1 MATTRSLA
9 GLDWVNFF
17 AAAVQTGF
25 GPFIAIYLTLHHWT
39 GLAIGSVLSLGTI
52 VAMISQIPA
61 GALVDFMPNKRL
73 AGAIGLLA
81 IGVSALLFVFTPTEF
96 GVSLAEVLHGFA
108 SCMLNP
114 AIAAISLALVSRRA
128 LGERLGRNVR
138 FSSLGNGVA
147 AGLMGM
153 AGYWLTGSSVF
164 VLTALL
170 TIPSLLALGSIEP
183 APPRRA
189 AKAAQAPGAPA
200 WRDLCALF
208 LDRRLLAFAA
218 SLACFQM
225 ADAAMLPF
233 VGRKIAGE
241 AGGVANALIAGAI
254 VVPQLV
260 VAALSPAVGR
270 TAEQRGRRFVLML
283 GFAFEPIRGLLFAL
297 VNLPIPLVLI
307 QSLDG
312 IGAAVVG
319 VLLPLIAADIARER
333 GHFNLTM
340 GAIGVAV
347 GAGAAASTALA
358 GFVDNMFGT
367 NPALLALAA
376 VGLVATAVVWLVMPE
391 SGGEPDVVPLEPVP
405 GGLLAGARRKILS
418 HDRV

>member
-1 MATTRSLA
+1 MANTRSLA

-39 GLAIGSVLSLGTI
+39 GLAIGGVLSLGTI
-52 VAMISQIPA
+52 VAMVSQIPA

-81 IGVSALLFVFTPTEF
+81 IGASALLFVLAPTQF
-96 GVSLAEVLHGFA
+96 GVSVAEILHGFA

-128 LGERLGRNVR
+128 FGERLGRNVR
-138 FSSLGNGVA
+138 FSSLGNGA
-147 AGLMGM
+147 AAAAMGT
-153 AGYWLTGSSVF
+153 AGYWLSGGSVF

-170 TIPSLLALGSIEP
+170 TIPSLLALASIEP

-200 WRDLCALF
+200 WRDLRALF

-241 AGGVANALIAGAI
+241 AGGVANALIAAAI
-254 VVPQLV
+254 VLPQLV
-260 VAALSPAVGR
+260 VAALSPSVGR
-270 TAEQRGRRFVLML
+270 TAERRGRRFVLML

-319 VLLPLIAADIARER
+319 VMLPLIAADIARER

-347 GAGAAASTALA
+347 GGGAAASTALA
-358 GFVDNMFGT
+358 GFVDDIFGT
-367 NPALLALAA
+367 NMALLALAG
-376 VGLVATAVVWLVMPE
+376 VGSVATLVVWLVMPE
-391 SGGEPDVVPLEPVP
+391 SGGEAETIVVRGRPAAAPN
-405 GGLLAGARRKILS
+405 LS
-418 HDRV
+418 

>member
-1 MATTRSLA
+1 MATGRSLA

-25 GPFIAIYLTLHHWT
+25 GPFIAIYLTMHHWT
-39 GLAIGSVLSLGTI
+39 GLAIGGVLSLGTI
-52 VAMISQIPA
+52 VAMVSQIPA
-61 GALVDFMPNKRL
+61 GALVDEMPSKHL

-81 IGVSALLFVFTPTEF
+81 IGVSAILFVAVPTEF
-96 GVSLAEVLHGFA
+96 GISLAEILHGFA

-114 AIAAISLALVSRRA
+114 AIAAISLALVSRHA

-147 AGLMGM
+147 AGLMGL
-153 AGYWLTGSSVF
+153 AGYWFTGGVVF
-164 VLTALL
+164 ILTALL
-170 TIPSLLALGSIEP
+170 TIPALFALATIEP
-183 APPRRA
+183 ASLPPPGSA
-189 AKAAQAPGAPA
+189 APDQLA
-200 WRDLCALF
+200 WRDIRALF

-218 SLACFQM
+218 CLAFFQM
-225 ADAAMLPF
+225 SDAAMLPF

-241 AGGVANALIAGAI
+241 AGNVANALIAGAL
-254 VVPQLV
+254 VLPQIV
-260 VAALSPAVGR
+260 VAALSPSVGR
-270 TAEQRGRRFVLML
+270 AAEHRGRRIVLMI
-283 GFAFEPIRGLLFAL
+283 GFAFEPIRGVLFAS
-297 VNLPIPLVLI
+297 VELPIPLVLI

-358 GFVDNMFGT
+358 GFMDDVFGT
-367 NPALLALAA
+367 NPALLALSA
-376 VGLVATAVVWLVMPE
+376 VGLVATLVVWLVMPE
-391 SGGEPDVVPLEPVP
+391 SGADAV
-405 GGLLAGARRKILS
+405 AQRK
-418 HDRV
+418 